1 MDPHLVNVARHS
13 INLQKEIDD
22 ILWNAGVNDPRI
34 AALAMELAHYK
45 KLEAEG
51 VVHEPTF

>member
-1 MDPHLVNVARHS
+1 MDPHLVNVTRHA
-13 INLQKEIDD
+13 INLQKELDD

-34 AALAMELAHYK
+34 AALATELAHYK

-51 VVHEPTF
+51 VIYEPTF